1 MHQKG
6 PLTFAFF
13 SAVADWLAVALA
25 LGTAYWIRFGSGWIA
40 APKGIP
46 DFGSY
51 LPGFLFT
58 AFGWVVIFG
67 FLGLYDPNRGLN
79 WGDEALLA
87 LKGALLGTLM
97 TMSTAFLY
105 RGISYSRLFFL
116 LAVPL
121 AFLFVLAAR
130 GVGRRVRACLR
141 SRGFGV
147 EPALF
152 VGGGRLVDEMRRRI
166 EARPDLGFRIVGAV
180 TDEDLP
186 APEGVRDLGPP
197 ETIAEV
203 CRREGVSRVFIALP
217 EEKREKIVEIL
228 RACENL
234 PVRFEIVPDLFGRL
248 GERIRISEMDGIP
261 LLGVKGFPLEAWN
274 RFVKRAFDIA
284 VAASLVLLLLPLL
297 PVLAAAIKLDSP
309 GPVFYRQRRI
319 GRDGRVFDIAKLRS
333 MVANAEAATGPVW
346 AKERDERQTRLG
358 GFLRRTSLDE
368 LPQLW
373 NVLRGEMSL
382 VGPRP
387 ERPHFARR
395 FEKNVPRYFDRH
407 RVKSGMTGWAQV
419 NGLRGN
425 TPIEDRTRFDVFY
438 VENWSLLFDLKILF
452 LTARHLVRHTLRPE
466 GDDPEPSTR

>member
-25 LGTAYWIRFGSGWIA
+25 LGGAYWIRFGSGWIA
-40 APKGIP
+40 APRGVP

-58 AFGWVVIFG
+58 AFGWVVIFA
-67 FLGLYDPNRGLN
+67 FLGLYAPNRGLN
-79 WGDEALLA
+79 WSDETLLV
-87 LKGALLGTLM
+87 LKGAMLGTFLA
-97 TMSTAFLY
+97 MSTAFLY
-105 RGISYSRLFFL
+105 RGISYSRLFFV

-130 GVGRRVRACLR
+130 GAGRKVRLALR
-141 SRGFGV
+141 ARGFGV
-147 EPALF
+147 ECALF
-152 VGGGRLVDEMRRRI
+152 VGGGRLVDEIRRRI
-166 EARPDLGFRIVGAV
+166 EARPDLGFRIVGALS
-180 TDEDLP
+180 DEDLP
-186 APEGVRDLGPP
+186 VPEGVRDLGRP
-197 ETIAEV
+197 EAIAEV
-203 CRREGVSRVFIALP
+203 CRREEVSRVFIALP
-217 EEKREKIVEIL
+217 EEKRETIVGIL

-234 PVRFEIVPDLFGRL
+234 PLRFEIVPDLFGRL
-248 GERIRISEMDGIP
+248 GERMRVSEMDGIP

-274 RFVKRAFDIA
+274 RFVKRTFDI
-284 VAASLVLLLLPLL
+284 VLASLLILLLLPFL
-297 PVLAAAIKLDSP
+297 PVVAAAIKIDSP

-333 MVANAEAATGPVW
+333 MVLDAEAETGPVW
-346 AKERDERQTRLG
+346 AKKGDERRTRIGSLI
-358 GFLRRTSLDE
+358 RRTSLDE

-382 VGPRP
+382 IGPRP
-387 ERPHFARR
+387 ERPHFVRR
-395 FEKNVPRYFDRH
+395 FERDVPRYFDRH

-425 TPIEDRTRFDVFY
+425 TPIEERTLYDVFY
-438 VENWSLLFDLKILF
+438 VENWSLLFDVKILF
-452 LTARHLVRHTLRPE
+452 LTARHLVRHALRPE